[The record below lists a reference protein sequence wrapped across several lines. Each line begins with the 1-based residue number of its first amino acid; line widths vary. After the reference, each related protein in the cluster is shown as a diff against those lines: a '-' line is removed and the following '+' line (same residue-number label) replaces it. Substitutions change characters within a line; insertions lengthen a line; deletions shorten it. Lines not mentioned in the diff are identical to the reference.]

1 MKQVTNGATCVDGLN
16 TLTGYFNK
24 YTLLMPGWTPFFIQ
38 NWFKS
43 SWQGAGNISQR
54 YQCILYDSV
63 LGSHKEKNVSV
74 HFENKVE
81 IIFWEKSQNA
91 AIKAVVWSQRTA
103 TAATPS
109 TIMPFVDML
118 LTLHFTLSLSD
129 MKTVSLLAHK
139 HNVVINV
146 ETMVQKATSSQ
157 KEKLG
162 DKVVSQIHLREAF
175 CNAYISPS
183 SCFT

>member
-1 MKQVTNGATCVDGLN
+1 MQRLSCCLKSKNCHSC
-16 TLTGYFNK
+16 
-24 YTLLMPGWTPFFIQ
+24 YTLYNYAFC
-38 NWFKS
+38 
-43 SWQGAGNISQR
+43 R
-54 YQCILYDSV
+54 YV
-63 LGSHKEKNVSV
+63 
-74 HFENKVE
+74 
-81 IIFWEKSQNA
+81 
-91 AIKAVVWSQRTA
+91 
-103 TAATPS
+103 
-109 TIMPFVDML
+109 

-146 ETMVQKATSSQ
+146 ETMVQKATSSK